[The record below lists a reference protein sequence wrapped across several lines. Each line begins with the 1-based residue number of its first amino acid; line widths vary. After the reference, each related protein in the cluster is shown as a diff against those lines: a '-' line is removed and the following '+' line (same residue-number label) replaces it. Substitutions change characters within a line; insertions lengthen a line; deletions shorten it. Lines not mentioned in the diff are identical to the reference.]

1 MQEENI
7 VRILVALITLFGTL
21 IGVFM
26 GYHTKNKKQVV
37 QEAKREQE
45 QKDQFD
51 RLFSEMKAIK
61 KRLDTHNSYA
71 EKFGDIEKSIVSIKK
86 DIEYIRK
93 DKK

>member
-1 MQEENI
+1 MAEENI
-7 VRILVALITLFGTL
+7 VNIVVALITLFGTL

-37 QEAKREQE
+37 QDAKREQE

-61 KRLDTHNSYA
+61 KRLDIHNSYA